1 MENSTLFKDNQS
13 EFNSNPSATQAPD
26 AIRPQKSR
34 WLVKSVAVL
43 MIFVFGY
50 MVGQGGFGYAG
61 GQIVVNRAYD
71 SQRADYTLFWSAYD
85 TLMAKF
91 ADQPLDQQQLLYGAI
106 QGMINAAGDP
116 YTVFFDPEQAEQFAQ
131 ELQGSFDGIGAEIGI
146 KDDQLVVV
154 APLDNTPA
162 QRAGLLPGDMILAI
176 DDESTVGITV
186 DMAVSKI
193 RGTAGTDVKLT
204 ILHEGS
210 SAPQDITITR
220 GKIEVRSMEFEVKN
234 LGDKEI
240 AVIKLSR
247 FGEDTQGLF
256 NHAVDVILQS
266 GVDGIILDL
275 RSNPGGYLET
285 AVAIASNWVE
295 TDKVVV
301 KQRSN
306 NGQVEEYLSEA
317 WPRLNGMKTIVLV
330 NGGSASASEIV
341 AGALQDYGLATLVGE
356 RTFGKG
362 SVQELVSMKDGSTI
376 KITTAKWLTPNDRM
390 IDKNGLEPNEVVE
403 QTREQYLNGQDP
415 QMDRA
420 LELFQ

>member
-1 MENSTLFKDNQS
+1 MENSTIFNNEQSNQTS
-13 EFNSNPSATQAPD
+13 SDSLQPK
-26 AIRPQKSR
+26 KSR
-34 WLVKSVAVL
+34 WVVKSVAIL

-50 MVGQGGFGYAG
+50 IVGQGGLGFAD

-71 SQRADYTLFWSAYD
+71 SQRADYSLFWSAYD
-85 TLMAKF
+85 TLMEKY

-106 QGMINAAGDP
+106 HGLVGAAGDP
-116 YTVFFDPEQAEQFAQ
+116 YTVFFDPEEAEQFAQ

-154 APLDNTPA
+154 APLDDTPA
-162 QRAGLLPGDMILAI
+162 QRAGLLPGDIIIAI
-176 DDESTVGITV
+176 DDEPTTGITV
-186 DMAVSKI
+186 DSAVSKI
-193 RGTAGTDVKLT
+193 RGKAGTEVKLT
-204 ILHEGS
+204 ILHEGN
-210 SAPQDITITR
+210 ATPQEVNIVR
-220 GKIEVRSMEFEVKN
+220 AKIEVRSMEFEI
-234 LGDKEI
+234 KEVGEKSI

-266 GVDGIILDL
+266 SVDGIVLDL
-275 RSNPGGYLET
+275 RSNPGGYLEA

-295 TDKVVV
+295 TDKPVV

-306 NGQVEEYLSEA
+306 NGLVEEYLSEA
-317 WPRLNGMKTIVLV
+317 WPRLNGVKTVVLV

-356 RTFGKG
+356 KTFGKG
-362 SVQELVSMKDGSTI
+362 SVQELIDMKDGSTI
-376 KITTAKWLTPNDRM
+376 KVTTAKWLTPNDRT
-390 IDKNGLEPNEVVE
+390 IDKNGLEPNEVIE

-420 LELFQ
+420 LEILK